1 MGQDK
6 PLTPERQLL
15 NLIEG
20 ASGQSSLKTAS
31 VKRRS
36 LSLLSSQAWASRVSF
51 LKQEAVKWLKGSSSH
66 GIDIRVVNKILSF
79 CVFILFAYFMA
90 NIYICASNFRKAP
103 DFNLKI
109 KQPKNPVSD
118 IQEAAVLRA
127 LTYYLERIRA
137 RDIFMMGAKP
147 EQQDTGGKEI
157 SKPSPSRVAEVT
169 QGLRLV
175 GISWSNDPD
184 VMLEDTKAQKTY
196 FLKKGQ
202 ILDSNNVKVEA
213 IFKDKV
219 ILSFEGAEIELK

>member
-1 MGQDK
+1 MAQER

-20 ASGQSSLKTAS
+20 ASSGQSSLKTEA
-31 VKRRS
+31 VKHRS
-36 LSLLSSQAWASRVSF
+36 LSLLSAQAWASRISF
-51 LKQEAVKWLKGSSSH
+51 LRQETVKWLKGSSSR
-66 GIDIRVVNKILSF
+66 GIDIKAVNRILSF
-79 CVFILFAYFMA
+79 CVVILSVYFMINLFISA
-90 NIYICASNFRKAP
+90 RNFRKAP
-103 DFNLKI
+103 DFNPII
-109 KQPKNPVSD
+109 KQSKNPVSD

-127 LTYYLERIRA
+127 LTYYLEKIRA
-137 RDIFMMGAKP
+137 RDIFIMGAKP
-147 EQQDTGGKEI
+147 QQQDTVKET

-169 QGLRLV
+169 QSLRLV

-184 VMLEDTKAQKTY
+184 VMLEDIKAQKTF